1 MTDFPERRVVLLNQP
16 RVRVTPHDPPRSTLA
31 RLSACAHRVP
41 GAFIALALFDI
52 GIVLHVIREIAKV
65 IR

>member
-16 RVRVTPHDPPRSTLA
+16 RVTPHDPPRSRLA
-31 RLSACAHRVP
+31 RLIVWAHRAP
-41 GAFIALALFDI
+41 GVFIALALFDI
-52 GIVLHVIREIAKV
+52 GIVLHVIRELARV